1 MSSAPNDTYYNYN
14 FGNDNQKK
22 NQKKKEKNRKQNM
35 KCPTKYVKYNVS

>member
-22 NQKKKEKNRKQNM
+22 NQKKEEKPKAKHEMPHKICQI
-35 KCPTKYVKYNVS
+35 

>member
-22 NQKKKEKNRKQNM
+22 TKKKEENPKAKHEMPHKICQI
-35 KCPTKYVKYNVS
+35 

>member
-22 NQKKKEKNRKQNM
+22 TEKKEEKPKAKHEMPHKICQI
-35 KCPTKYVKYNVS
+35 

>member
-22 NQKKKEKNRKQNM
+22 AKKKEEKPKAKHEIPHKICQI
-35 KCPTKYVKYNVS
+35 

>member
-14 FGNDNQKK
+14 FGNDNKK
-22 NQKKKEKNRKQNM
+22 PKKAEKKNRKQNM